1 MYVRVAKFEGRDN
14 SNVDEEIEEFRKM
27 VRMEERPEA
36 MSDEAFTVLRD
47 GVKRVMSLVDREG
60 GTGLD
65 LVFTGNAQDAQRV
78 HEILDGMTPPEG
90 AGKRTSVETY
100 ELLMDEQLG

>member
-1 MYVRVAKFEGRDN
+1 MYVRVARFEGRDN
-14 SNVDEEIEEFRKM
+14 SNVDEEIEEFRKV
-27 VRMEERPEA
+27 VRMEERPEG

-60 GTGLD
+60 GTSLD

-90 AGKRTSVETY
+90 AGKRTSVQTY